1 MIAALS
7 TTTAVL
13 LSAGIGVLGAV
24 LGATASG
31 IATYKIEGQRQTFER
46 RQGLRRER
54 REKEV
59 ELAVTRGVARVW
71 SNTLESYIVMLSAV
85 RAVRFST
92 GAGAE
97 QQAQWWASEFH
108 DPLVPSISLEDRKL
122 IATAL
127 TEEEWDKIRQAEN
140 AIRMVETTRRLVKAD
155 MPVTESGPPLD
166 EGSTEALRVAIESG
180 REAVVVLRAAARAQP
195 VVAPDE

>member
-1 MIAALS
+1 MLAALS

-31 IATYKIEGQRQTFER
+31 FATYMIDGRRQAFER

-71 SNTLESYIVMLSAV
+71 SDTLVSYIGMLSAV

-92 GAGAE
+92 DAGGE

-122 IATAL
+122 VATAL
-127 TEEEWDKIRQAEN
+127 GH
-140 AIRMVETTRRLVKAD
+140 RR
-155 MPVTESGPPLD
+155 GC
-166 EGSTEALRVAIESG
+166 
-180 REAVVVLRAAARAQP
+180 RARCRLARADGSRSP
-195 VVAPDE
+195 R